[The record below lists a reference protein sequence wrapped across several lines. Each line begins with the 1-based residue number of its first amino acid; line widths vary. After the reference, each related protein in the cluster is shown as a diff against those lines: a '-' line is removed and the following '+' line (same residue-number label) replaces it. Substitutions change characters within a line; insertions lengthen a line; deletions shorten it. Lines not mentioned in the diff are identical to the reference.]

1 MSKKPKT
8 AAISGRNAAIRVV
21 TRPPDPVP
29 SATRQD
35 QPHHS
40 GPQRETS
47 TLKDVARVAGV
58 SVGTVSRVIN
68 HHPRVT
74 ETMKRR
80 VDTAIAALGF
90 QPDPIAQ
97 SMRSGQTNS
106 FACVVRDFTVPL
118 LSTFVDAMQNEVDAQ
133 EFCLFV
139 ASSYHDLTREI
150 SLFNKFSRRRVD
162 GIVIATSTETDHKLL
177 ELLEKSTTPIVLL
190 DRKLPERL
198 DAVLVDHRAGM
209 RQALDYLIRLG
220 HARIAIISGQDS
232 VHPVQERLLGYREA
246 LQANGIAI
254 DPDLIRLGSFGVDFG
269 YSEAMQLL
277 GVSNAPTAIIAGGT
291 SLLPGVLRAV
301 RDRRLRVP
309 DDVSII
315 GSADSEL
322 ALLHSPAVTAIHW
335 EHGQLGVAAARFL
348 LNRLR
353 APGHRLQRMIFPSN
367 LIIRDSCGPAPRR

>member
-1 MSKKPKT
+1 LSKKPKT
-8 AAISGRNAAIRVV
+8 SAISLGNAAMKVK
-21 TRPPDPVP
+21 TASAGAAP
-29 SATRQD
+29 SATLRD
-35 QPHHS
+35 AAHNS
-40 GPQRETS
+40 GPHRESS

-68 HHPRVT
+68 RHPRVT
-74 ETMKRR
+74 EAMKRR
-80 VDTAIAALGF
+80 VDAAIAALGF
-90 QPDPIAQ
+90 EPDPIAQ

-106 FACVVRDFTVPL
+106 FACIVRDFAVPV
-118 LSTFVDAMQNEVDAQ
+118 LSTFVDSMQNEVDGQ

-139 ASSYHDLTREI
+139 ASSYHNLTREI

-162 GIVIATSTETDHKLL
+162 GIVIATSTEADHKLL
-177 ELLEKSTTPIVLL
+177 DLLEKSTIPIVLL
-190 DRKLPERL
+190 DRKLPEAL

-209 RQALDYLIRLG
+209 HQALDYLIRLG

-232 VHPVQERLLGYREA
+232 VHPVRDRLQCYREV
-246 LQANGIAI
+246 LQSNGIAI
-254 DPDLIRLGSFGVDFG
+254 DPELIRLGSFGIDFG

-277 GVSNAPTAIIAGGT
+277 GAPNPPTAIIAGGT

-301 RDRRLRVP
+301 RDRGLRIP
-309 DDVSII
+309 GDVSII
-315 GSADSEL
+315 SGADSEL

-335 EHGQLGVAAARFL
+335 EHGQAGVAAARFL

-353 APGHRLQRMIFPSN
+353 TPGHRLQRMIFPSN